1 MAARAQIA
9 LAQLDVFALDQLHQL
24 LDRAVDEPGVG
35 HSGIHRH
42 SLEIFGLDRAAA
54 SSNAR

>member
-9 LAQLDVFALDQLHQL
+9 LAQLNVFALGQLHQL

-35 HSGIHRH
+35 HSHRH